1 MDKQLLQTCMPGLDD
16 TAYERFCL
24 YYARLT
30 ETNRVMNLTAITEEQ
45 EVASKHFAD
54 SLAALPY
61 LNRNAAVIDVG
72 TGAGFPGVP
81 LLIACPT
88 LQLTLADAIV
98 HGRAE
103 ELGQNRLYRE
113 KFDFA
118 LSRAVANLPVLLELT
133 TPFIKVGGTA
143 IAYKGRAE
151 EELAQARSAAFLLH
165 VKLESVPLVSSIGER
180 ALVLAKKTA
189 PTPKIYPRRP
199 GTPAKKPL

>member
-30 ETNRVMNLTAITEEQ
+30 ETNQVMNLTAITEEQ

-88 LQLTLADAIV
+88 LQLTLADS
-98 HGRAE
+98 
-103 ELGQNRLYRE
+103 L
-113 KFDFA
+113 
-118 LSRAVANLPVLLELT
+118 
-133 TPFIKVGGTA
+133 
-143 IAYKGRAE
+143 
-151 EELAQARSAAFLLH
+151 
-165 VKLESVPLVSSIGER
+165 
-180 ALVLAKKTA
+180 
-189 PTPKIYPRRP
+189 
-199 GTPAKKPL
+199 